1 MKLITSWR
9 CIERREIVPQDSC
22 QLTYTRFRVDYTFE
36 FVRILSIDILF
47 RGTLRYPIC
56 GCGDVINRQ
65 WIWSRSMIVADDNL
79 MTNIELTVTVV
90 DSEPEL
96 QLSISSLILNLDL
109 QDTGDAT
116 FLHVILLPQN
126 HDNNIICNISV

>member
-22 QLTYTRFRVDYTFE
+22 QLTYTRFRVDYII
-36 FVRILSIDILF
+36 RILSIHILF
-47 RGTLRYPIC
+47 RGTLRNTIC

-90 DSEPEL
+90 DSGPEL

-116 FLHVILLPQN
+116 FLHVILLLQN
-126 HDNNIICNISV
+126 HDNNIISNISVKH

>member
-1 MKLITSWR
+1 
-9 CIERREIVPQDSC
+9 
-22 QLTYTRFRVDYTFE
+22 
-36 FVRILSIDILF
+36 
-47 RGTLRYPIC
+47 
-56 GCGDVINRQ
+56 
-65 WIWSRSMIVADDNL
+65 MIVADDNL

-90 DSEPEL
+90 DSGPEL